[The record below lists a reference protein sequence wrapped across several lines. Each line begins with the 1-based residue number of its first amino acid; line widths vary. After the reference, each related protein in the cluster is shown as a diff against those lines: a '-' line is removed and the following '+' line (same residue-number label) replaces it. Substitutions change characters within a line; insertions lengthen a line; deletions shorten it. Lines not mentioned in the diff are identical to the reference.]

1 MKGYFVCGFKK
12 SSFLLED
19 IRSEMYKNNIRFAL
33 ITDNLDY
40 QLQITNPDEE
50 VIKKVCEIVR
60 KVCDNVNSYYYAYLL
75 SSDMKFY
82 NDLTSYFFSDNELMN
97 MNIESYSTTY
107 TDKDFVRVFELSD
120 TYNFKTL
127 GSRYGDSLI

>member
-40 QLQITNPDEE
+40 QLHITNPDEE

-60 KVCDNVNSYYYAYLL
+60 KVCDNAYLL

-82 NDLTSYFFSDNELMN
+82 NDLTSYFFSNNELIN
-97 MNIESYSTTY
+97 MNIDFNLSTY

-127 GSRYGDSLI
+127 GSRYGGSLL